1 MRLTK
6 RLPRLLLLL
15 TELNSMDL
23 PSMSNSLVTNPVP
36 VVLLPALLVNLTLS
50 SVETW
55 ASELKSTLLENSSPR
70 SEKLLLSVSLT
81 TERLR
86 DLRVSAM
93 LNSLTPPVP
102 LRLLLSSTDTK
113 LMDVPSDLICLL
125 DVLLAVVAVVAVA
138 SVEAEEAV
146 ASAVAEAETEVASVE
161 AEEAVASAVVEAET
175 VVVVVASVEAEV
187 EIVVVAVDV
196 EALMLTKTLTL
207 EALLLSREPRCP
219 SECRPY
225 AAV

>member
-102 LRLLLSSTDTK
+102 LRLLPSSTDTK

-125 DVLLAVVAVVAVA
+125 DVLLAVVAVVA
-138 SVEAEEAV
+138 
-146 ASAVAEAETEVASVE
+146 VASVE

-196 EALMLTKTLTL
+196 EALMLTKTLTP

-219 SECRPY
+219 SEDRPD

>member
-1 MRLTK
+1 
-6 RLPRLLLLL
+6 
-15 TELNSMDL
+15 MDL

-138 SVEAEEAV
+138 SVEAEEV

-161 AEEAVASAVVEAET
+161 AEEAVASEVVA
-175 VVVVVASVEAEV
+175 VVASVEAEV
-187 EIVVVAVDV
+187 ETVEVVAVVAVDV
-196 EALMLTKTLTL
+196 EASMLTKTLTL

-219 SECRPY
+219 SECRPD

>member
-102 LRLLLSSTDTK
+102 LRLLLSSTDTN

-138 SVEAEEAV
+138 SVEAEEV

-161 AEEAVASAVVEAET
+161 AEEAVVA
-175 VVVVVASVEAEV
+175 VVASVEAEAETV
-187 EIVVVAVDV
+187 EVVAVVAVDV
-196 EALMLTKTLTL
+196 EALTLTKTLTK

-219 SECRPY
+219 SECRPD

>member
-1 MRLTK
+1 
-6 RLPRLLLLL
+6 
-15 TELNSMDL
+15 MDL

-138 SVEAEEAV
+138 SVEAEEV

-161 AEEAVASAVVEAET
+161 AEEAVASE

-187 EIVVVAVDV
+187 ETVEVVAVVAVDV

-219 SECRPY
+219 SECRPD

>member
-1 MRLTK
+1 
-6 RLPRLLLLL
+6 
-15 TELNSMDL
+15 MDL

-125 DVLLAVVAVVAVA
+125 DVLLAAVAVVAVA
-138 SVEAEEAV
+138 SVEAEEV

-161 AEEAVASAVVEAET
+161 AEEAVASEVVA
-175 VVVVVASVEAEV
+175 VVASVEAEV
-187 EIVVVAVDV
+187 ETVEVVAVVAVDV
-196 EALMLTKTLTL
+196 EASMLTKTLTL

-219 SECRPY
+219 SECRPD

>member
-1 MRLTK
+1 
-6 RLPRLLLLL
+6 
-15 TELNSMDL
+15 MDL

-138 SVEAEEAV
+138 SVEAEEV

-161 AEEAVASAVVEAET
+161 AEEAVASEVVA
-175 VVVVVASVEAEV
+175 VVASVEAEV
-187 EIVVVAVDV
+187 ETVEVVAVVAVDV
-196 EALMLTKTLTL
+196 EALMLTKTLTP

-219 SECRPY
+219 SECRPD

>member
-23 PSMSNSLVTNPVP
+23 TSMSNSLVTNPVP
-36 VVLLPALLVNLTLS
+36 VVLLPAKLVNLTLS

-138 SVEAEEAV
+138 SVEAEEV

-161 AEEAVASAVVEAET
+161 AEEAVASEVVA
-175 VVVVVASVEAEV
+175 VVASVEAEV
-187 EIVVVAVDV
+187 ETVEVVAVVAVDV

-219 SECRPY
+219 SECRPD

>member
-1 MRLTK
+1 
-6 RLPRLLLLL
+6 
-15 TELNSMDL
+15 MDL

-138 SVEAEEAV
+138 SVEAEEV

-161 AEEAVASAVVEAET
+161 AEVET
-175 VVVVVASVEAEV
+175 VEVVA
-187 EIVVVAVDV
+187 VVAVDV

-219 SECRPY
+219 SECRPD

>member
-1 MRLTK
+1 MRLTN

-55 ASELKSTLLENSSPR
+55 ASELKSTVLENSSPQP
-70 SEKLLLSVSLT
+70 EKLLLSVSLT

-102 LRLLLSSTDTK
+102 LRLLLSSTDTN

-125 DVLLAVVAVVAVA
+125 DVLLVVVAVVAVA
-138 SVEAEEAV
+138 SVEAEET
-146 ASAVAEAETEVASVE
+146 ASAVAEAEIEVASVE
-161 AEEAVASAVVEAET
+161 AEEAVVA
-175 VVVVVASVEAEV
+175 VVASVEAEAETV
-187 EIVVVAVDV
+187 EVVAVVAVDV

-219 SECRPY
+219 SECRPD

>member
-23 PSMSNSLVTNPVP
+23 TSMSNSLVTNPVP
-36 VVLLPALLVNLTLS
+36 VVLLPAKLVNLTLS

-138 SVEAEEAV
+138 SVEAEEV

-161 AEEAVASAVVEAET
+161 AEEAVASEVVA
-175 VVVVVASVEAEV
+175 VVASVEAEV
-187 EIVVVAVDV
+187 ETVEVVAVVAVDV
-196 EALMLTKTLTL
+196 EALMLTKTLTP

-219 SECRPY
+219 SECRPD

>member
-138 SVEAEEAV
+138 SVEAEEV

-161 AEEAVASAVVEAET
+161 AEEAVASEVVA
-175 VVVVVASVEAEV
+175 VVASVEAEV
-187 EIVVVAVDV
+187 ETVEVVAVVAVDV

-219 SECRPY
+219 SECRPD

>member
-138 SVEAEEAV
+138 SVEAEEV

-161 AEEAVASAVVEAET
+161 AEEEVASEVVA
-175 VVVVVASVEAEV
+175 VVASVEAEAETV
-187 EIVVVAVDV
+187 EVVAEIAVVAVDV

-219 SECRPY
+219 SECRPD

>member
-1 MRLTK
+1 MRLTN

-15 TELNSMDL
+15 TELNLMDL
-23 PSMSNSLVTNPVP
+23 TSMFNSLVTNPVP

-55 ASELKSTLLENSSPR
+55 ASELKSTVLENSSPR
-70 SEKLLLSVSLT
+70 PEKLLLSVSLT

-102 LRLLLSSTDTK
+102 LRLLLSSTDTN

-138 SVEAEEAV
+138 SVEAEEV

-161 AEEAVASAVVEAET
+161 AEEAVVA
-175 VVVVVASVEAEV
+175 VVASVEAEAETV
-187 EIVVVAVDV
+187 EVVAVVAVDV
-196 EALMLTKTLTL
+196 EALTLTKTLTK

-219 SECRPY
+219 SECRPD

>member
-1 MRLTK
+1 MRLMK

-138 SVEAEEAV
+138 SVEAEEV

-161 AEEAVASAVVEAET
+161 AEEAVASEVVA
-175 VVVVVASVEAEV
+175 VVASVEAEV
-187 EIVVVAVDV
+187 ETVEVVAVVAVDV

-219 SECRPY
+219 SECRPD

>member
-23 PSMSNSLVTNPVP
+23 TSMSNSLVTNPVP
-36 VVLLPALLVNLTLS
+36 VVLLPAKLVNLTLS

-138 SVEAEEAV
+138 SVEAEEV

-161 AEEAVASAVVEAET
+161 AEEAVASEVVA
-175 VVVVVASVEAEV
+175 VVASVEAEAETV
-187 EIVVVAVDV
+187 EVVAVVAVDV
-196 EALMLTKTLTL
+196 EALMLTKTLTP

-219 SECRPY
+219 SECRPD

>member
-23 PSMSNSLVTNPVP
+23 TSMSNSLVTNPVP

-55 ASELKSTLLENSSPR
+55 ASELKSTVLENSSPR
-70 SEKLLLSVSLT
+70 PEKLLLSVSLT

-102 LRLLLSSTDTK
+102 LRLLLSSTDTN

-125 DVLLAVVAVVAVA
+125 DVLLVVVAVVAVA
-138 SVEAEEAV
+138 SVEAEEV

-161 AEEAVASAVVEAET
+161 AEEAVVA
-175 VVVVVASVEAEV
+175 VVASVEAEAETV
-187 EIVVVAVDV
+187 EVVAVVAVDV
-196 EALMLTKTLTL
+196 EALMLTKTLTR

-219 SECRPY
+219 SECRPD

>member
-55 ASELKSTLLENSSPR
+55 ASELKSTVLENSSPQP
-70 SEKLLLSVSLT
+70 EKLLLSVSLT

-102 LRLLLSSTDTK
+102 LRLLLSSTDTN

-125 DVLLAVVAVVAVA
+125 DVLLVVVTVVAVA
-138 SVEAEEAV
+138 SVEAEEV
-146 ASAVAEAETEVASVE
+146 ASAVAEAEIEVASVE
-161 AEEAVASAVVEAET
+161 AEEAVVA
-175 VVVVVASVEAEV
+175 VVASVEAEAETV
-187 EIVVVAVDV
+187 EVVAVVAVDV

-219 SECRPY
+219 SECRPD

>member
-36 VVLLPALLVNLTLS
+36 VVLLPAKLVNLTLS

-138 SVEAEEAV
+138 SVEAEEV

-161 AEEAVASAVVEAET
+161 AEEAVASEVVA
-175 VVVVVASVEAEV
+175 VVASVEAEV
-187 EIVVVAVDV
+187 ETVEVVAVVAVDV
-196 EALMLTKTLTL
+196 EALMLTKTLTP

-219 SECRPY
+219 SECRPD

>member
-125 DVLLAVVAVVAVA
+125 DVLLAAVAVVAVA
-138 SVEAEEAV
+138 SVEAEEV

-161 AEEAVASAVVEAET
+161 AEEAVASEVVA
-175 VVVVVASVEAEV
+175 VVASVEAEV
-187 EIVVVAVDV
+187 ETVEVVAVVAVDV

-219 SECRPY
+219 SECRPD

>member
-23 PSMSNSLVTNPVP
+23 TSMSNSLVTNPVP

-138 SVEAEEAV
+138 SVEAEEV

-161 AEEAVASAVVEAET
+161 AEEAVASEVVA
-175 VVVVVASVEAEV
+175 VVASVEAEV
-187 EIVVVAVDV
+187 ETVEVVAVVAVDV
-196 EALMLTKTLTL
+196 EALMLTKTLTP

-219 SECRPY
+219 SECRPD

>member
-1 MRLTK
+1 MRLTN

-15 TELNSMDL
+15 TELNLMDL
-23 PSMSNSLVTNPVP
+23 TSMYNSLVTNPVP

-50 SVETW
+50 SVEIW
-55 ASELKSTLLENSSPR
+55 ASELKSTVLENSSPR
-70 SEKLLLSVSLT
+70 PEKLLLSVSLT

-102 LRLLLSSTDTK
+102 LRLLLSSTDTN

-138 SVEAEEAV
+138 SVEAEEV

-161 AEEAVASAVVEAET
+161 AEEAVVA
-175 VVVVVASVEAEV
+175 VVASVEAEAETV
-187 EIVVVAVDV
+187 EVVAVVAVDV
-196 EALMLTKTLTL
+196 EALTLTKTLTK

-219 SECRPY
+219 SECRPD

>member
-1 MRLTK
+1 
-6 RLPRLLLLL
+6 
-15 TELNSMDL
+15 MDL

-138 SVEAEEAV
+138 SVEAEEV

-161 AEEAVASAVVEAET
+161 AEEAVASEVVA
-175 VVVVVASVEAEV
+175 VVASVEAEV
-187 EIVVVAVDV
+187 ETVEVVAVVAVDV

-219 SECRPY
+219 SECRPD

>member
-138 SVEAEEAV
+138 SVEAEEV

-161 AEEAVASAVVEAET
+161 AEEAVASEVVA
-175 VVVVVASVEAEV
+175 VVASVEAEAETV
-187 EIVVVAVDV
+187 EVVAVVAVDV

-219 SECRPY
+219 SECRPD

>member
-138 SVEAEEAV
+138 SVEAEEV

-161 AEEAVASAVVEAET
+161 AEEAVASEVVA
-175 VVVVVASVEAEV
+175 VVASVEAEV
-187 EIVVVAVDV
+187 ETVEVVAVVAVDV
-196 EALMLTKTLTL
+196 EASMLTKTLTL

-219 SECRPY
+219 SECRPD

>member
-23 PSMSNSLVTNPVP
+23 TSMSNSLVTNPVP

-138 SVEAEEAV
+138 SVEAEEV

-161 AEEAVASAVVEAET
+161 AEEAVASEVVA
-175 VVVVVASVEAEV
+175 VVASVEAEAETV
-187 EIVVVAVDV
+187 EVVAVVAVDV
-196 EALMLTKTLTL
+196 EALMLTKTLTP

-219 SECRPY
+219 SECRPD

>member
-161 AEEAVASAVVEAET
+161 AEEAVASEVVA
-175 VVVVVASVEAEV
+175 VVASVEAEV
-187 EIVVVAVDV
+187 ETVEVEAVAVVDV
-196 EALMLTKTLTL
+196 EALMLTKTLTP

-219 SECRPY
+219 SEDRPY

>member
-161 AEEAVASAVVEAET
+161 AEEAVASEVVA
-175 VVVVVASVEAEV
+175 VVASVEAEAETV
-187 EIVVVAVDV
+187 EVVAVVAVDV
-196 EALMLTKTLTL
+196 EALMLTKTLTP

-219 SECRPY
+219 SECRPD

>member
-138 SVEAEEAV
+138 SVEAEEV

-161 AEEAVASAVVEAET
+161 AEEAVASEVVA
-175 VVVVVASVEAEV
+175 VVASVEAEV
-187 EIVVVAVDV
+187 ETVEVVAVVAVDV
-196 EALMLTKTLTL
+196 EALMLTKTLTP

-219 SECRPY
+219 SECRPD

>member
-1 MRLTK
+1 
-6 RLPRLLLLL
+6 
-15 TELNSMDL
+15 MDL

-138 SVEAEEAV
+138 SVEAEEV

-161 AEEAVASAVVEAET
+161 AEEAVASEVVA
-175 VVVVVASVEAEV
+175 VVASVEAEV
-187 EIVVVAVDV
+187 ETVEVVAVVAVDV
-196 EALMLTKTLTL
+196 EAFMLTKTLTL

-219 SECRPY
+219 SECRPD

>member
-1 MRLTK
+1 
-6 RLPRLLLLL
+6 
-15 TELNSMDL
+15 MDL

-125 DVLLAVVAVVAVA
+125 DVLLAAVAVVAVA
-138 SVEAEEAV
+138 SVEAEEV

-161 AEEAVASAVVEAET
+161 AEEAVASEVVA
-175 VVVVVASVEAEV
+175 VVASVEAEV
-187 EIVVVAVDV
+187 ETVEVVAVVAVDV

-219 SECRPY
+219 SECRPD

>member
-138 SVEAEEAV
+138 SVEAEEV

-161 AEEAVASAVVEAET
+161 AEEAVASEVVA
-175 VVVVVASVEAEV
+175 VVASVEAEV
-187 EIVVVAVDV
+187 ETVEVVAVVAVDV
-196 EALMLTKTLTL
+196 EAFMLTKTLTL

-219 SECRPY
+219 SECRPD

>member
-1 MRLTK
+1 
-6 RLPRLLLLL
+6 
-15 TELNSMDL
+15 MDL
-23 PSMSNSLVTNPVP
+23 TSMFNSLVTNPVP

-55 ASELKSTLLENSSPR
+55 ASELKSTVLENSSPR
-70 SEKLLLSVSLT
+70 PEKLLLSVSLT

-102 LRLLLSSTDTK
+102 LRLLLSSTDTN

-138 SVEAEEAV
+138 SVEAEEV

-161 AEEAVASAVVEAET
+161 AEEAVVA
-175 VVVVVASVEAEV
+175 VVASVEAEAETV
-187 EIVVVAVDV
+187 EVVAVVAVDV
-196 EALMLTKTLTL
+196 EALTLTKTLTK

-219 SECRPY
+219 SECRPD

>member
-1 MRLTK
+1 
-6 RLPRLLLLL
+6 
-15 TELNSMDL
+15 MDL

-138 SVEAEEAV
+138 SVEAEEV

-161 AEEAVASAVVEAET
+161 AEEAVASEVVA
-175 VVVVVASVEAEV
+175 VVASVEAEAETV
-187 EIVVVAVDV
+187 EVVAVVAVDV

-219 SECRPY
+219 SECRPD

>member
-146 ASAVAEAETEVASVE
+146 ASEVVA
-161 AEEAVASAVVEAET
+161 
-175 VVVVVASVEAEV
+175 VVASVEAEAETV
-187 EIVVVAVDV
+187 EVVAEIAVVAVDV

-219 SECRPY
+219 SECRPD